1 MSVDL
6 GTFLVALYTIVDD
19 LYRAHVAPHKP
30 RRPGKKPE
38 LSDSEVLTLVV
49 CAQWLGC
56 PERALG
62 RHAAAHWRAYFP
74 RLLDQSAFNRRAR
87 DLAGAL
93 VALIPLVADRLGA
106 ALAPYQVFDGVP
118 VPLARRVRGR
128 RRRLFGDEAAI
139 GKGGSD
145 RAWYFGCQLL
155 LACTADGLIT
165 GFVLGPADTEGHWLG
180 EALLCWRADPR
191 ATPWGPEDPPPSH
204 RRGGRYR
211 GPTGPLWP
219 RAGAGRATRG
229 PGPAVYIADGGFRGA
244 AWAEHWR
251 RDYRAC
257 VLPPGRYGA
266 PAAAAAR
273 RQHAGW
279 RQVVETVNEHLTHV
293 FGLPAPRARSRWGL
307 LTRIAAKLLA
317 FNLGV
322 WLNRSF
328 GRPTFAF
335 ATLVAL

>member
-6 GTFLVALYTIVDD
+6 DTFLVALYTIVDD

-62 RHAAAHWRAYFP
+62 RYAAAHWRGYFP

-93 VALIPLVADRLGA
+93 VALVPLVADRLGA

-155 LACTADGLIT
+155 LACTADGLVT
-165 GFVLGPADTEGHWLG
+165 GFILGPADTEGHWLA

-204 RRGGRYR
+204 RRGGRYV

-219 RAGAGRATRG
+219 RGGAGR
-229 PGPAVYIADGGFRGA
+229 PGPHPDLYIADGGFRGA
-244 AWAEHWR
+244 AWAAHWR
-251 RDYRAC
+251 RDYAAN
-257 VLPPGRYGA
+257 VLTPQSYRG

-279 RQVVETVNEHLTHV
+279 RQVVETLNEHLTHR
-293 FGLPAPRARSRWGL
+293 FGLPFPGARTRRGL
-307 LTRIAAKLLA
+307 LTRVAAKLLA
-317 FNLGV
+317 LNLGI
-322 WLNRSF
+322 WLNRHF
-328 GRPTFAF
+328 GRPAFAF
-335 ATLVAL
+335 ATLVAI